1 MQPQPQP
8 QPQLPSQPPSFAM
21 VRQLASADVVD
32 LQAKL
37 KQVEMQIIE
46 MRKKQFEATQAG
58 RTEEANK
65 YNLTLAQQIAAYKKG
80 QQFVMR
86 VSQAKR
92 AVAVAQAQGSSQ
104 SLEPA
109 PDLSTTQH
117 PTPAVP
123 ATPQA
128 TPPTTSHSTPRLA
141 TPRKPG
147 MPVTPMSTPMSA
159 SNQPSPNMNPNSS
172 AGGGPGSAANANAN
186 AGLLQAFNPAAA
198 QIPPQAGLGVASL
211 PDGHMIG
218 AAAAPQHGHSPSN
231 SLGQQPQIPPGVAA
245 QMQQLVEQRGFAQGN
260 KGLIGGNG
268 AGTNTGAGPSTAGGF
283 GERMDNQWTGTLM
296 WQGTDTTRNE
306 KKEVRTQVTAIAQKG
321 NPCAPFPVDLS
332 SIEY

>member
-1 MQPQPQP
+1 
-8 QPQLPSQPPSFAM
+8 
-21 VRQLASADVVD
+21 
-32 LQAKL
+32 
-37 KQVEMQIIE
+37 

-80 QQFVMR
+80 QQFMVR

-92 AVAVAQAQGSSQ
+92 AVAAAQQGSSQ
-104 SLEPA
+104 SHEPA
-109 PDLSTTQH
+109 PDPSTSQH
-117 PTPAVP
+117 PTPAVS

-128 TPPTTSHSTPRLA
+128 TPPMTSHSTPRL

-147 MPVTPMSTPMSA
+147 LPVTPMSTPMSA
-159 SNQPSPNMNPNSS
+159 ANQPSPNMNPNSS
-172 AGGGPGSAANANAN
+172 ASGGPGSAANANAN
-186 AGLLQAFNPAAA
+186 AVLLPAFNPAAA
-198 QIPPQAGLGVASL
+198 QIPPQAGLGGASS

-218 AAAAPQHGHSPSN
+218 AMPQHGHSHSN
-231 SLGQQPQIPPGVAA
+231 SLGQQPQMPPGVAV
-245 QMQQLVEQRGFAQGN
+245 QMQKLVEQRGFAQGN

-306 KKEVRTQVTAIAQKG
+306 KKEVRAQVTAIAQKG
-321 NPCAPFPVDLS
+321 NPCALFPVDLS
-332 SIEY
+332 LIEDLHPCTHADWRQPGQKSCHLRLPGQQCQCRSFKIGPGRTTP